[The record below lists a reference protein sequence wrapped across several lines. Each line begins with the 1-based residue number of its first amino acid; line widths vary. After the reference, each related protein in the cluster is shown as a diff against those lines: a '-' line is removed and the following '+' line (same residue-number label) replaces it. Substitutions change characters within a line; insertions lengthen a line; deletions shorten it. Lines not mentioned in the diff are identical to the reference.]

1 MVLSGGRCTKS
12 REKGRENVQK
22 ACLPNCKGSTTA
34 DDPNWSIT
42 EDKMSD
48 LLGKPP
54 FTSDRMYEDGTP
66 PGVVMGLAYTAM
78 GGSALYIE
86 TVGIKS
92 EDKKKKPKGSD
103 VSLNLT
109 GQLGEV
115 MTESSN
121 IAMTVAR
128 RKLQK
133 WDSSSDFYENN
144 KIHLHVPEGAIKK
157 DGPSAGIT
165 MTTALISLAL
175 NRPVRDDLA
184 MTGEISLTG
193 KVLPVGGIK
202 EKTIAARRAGISCLI
217 LPQENKR
224 RF

>member
-1 MVLSGGRCTKS
+1 
-12 REKGRENVQK
+12 
-22 ACLPNCKGSTTA
+22 
-34 DDPNWSIT
+34 
-42 EDKMSD
+42 MSD

-86 TVGIKS
+86 TVGIRS

-217 LPQENKR
+217 LPQENKKDFDELPEYAKEGLEVHFCEEYDEVFDVAFGED
-224 RF
+224 RFFDM

>member
-1 MVLSGGRCTKS
+1 
-12 REKGRENVQK
+12 
-22 ACLPNCKGSTTA
+22 
-34 DDPNWSIT
+34 
-42 EDKMSD
+42 MSD

-86 TVGIKS
+86 TVGIRS

-128 RKLQK
+128 RKLQMG
-133 WDSSSDFYENN
+133 F
-144 KIHLHVPEGAIKK
+144 
-157 DGPSAGIT
+157 
-165 MTTALISLAL
+165 
-175 NRPVRDDLA
+175 
-184 MTGEISLTG
+184 
-193 KVLPVGGIK
+193 
-202 EKTIAARRAGISCLI
+202 
-217 LPQENKR
+217 
-224 RF
+224 F

>member
-1 MVLSGGRCTKS
+1 
-12 REKGRENVQK
+12 
-22 ACLPNCKGSTTA
+22 
-34 DDPNWSIT
+34 
-42 EDKMSD
+42 MSD

-86 TVGIKS
+86 TVGIRS

-144 KIHLHVPEGAIKK
+144 KIHNEWKILCTKRTQLPKNSCNLEYLKK
-157 DGPSAGIT
+157 
-165 MTTALISLAL
+165 
-175 NRPVRDDLA
+175 
-184 MTGEISLTG
+184 
-193 KVLPVGGIK
+193 
-202 EKTIAARRAGISCLI
+202 
-217 LPQENKR
+217 NKQTQNIY
-224 RF
+224 